1 MLTYDIVVLDMD
13 GTLVDTDLMLVEAMM
28 ILFRRHR
35 PGFKISLTELL
46 YFSGPPIEDT
56 LKTYFPNV
64 DSERI
69 IQEFKDESF
78 RFYESDTL
86 LFPHAKEALEE
97 LRSLGVKIAI
107 LTNKHRDRTITT
119 LQLLGIEPLIDFIVG
134 YDDVKKPKP
143 DPEGMRVIINHFN
156 GNPERILFVGD
167 TIYDYE
173 VAIRSGV
180 HSALAA
186 WSLRRFPNEVKPQ
199 VWLEGFDKL
208 TEVVRHGTNNI

>member
-1 MLTYDIVVLDMD
+1 MLAYDIVVLDMD

-28 ILFRRHR
+28 VLFRKHR
-35 PGFKISLTELL
+35 PGFKISLTDLL

-56 LKTYFPNV
+56 LKTYFP
-64 DSERI
+64 DMDQAQI

-86 LFPHAKEALEE
+86 LFPHAKEAIKE
-97 LRSLGVKIAI
+97 LRAMGVKIAI
-107 LTNKHRDRTITT
+107 LTNKHRDRTIAT
-119 LQLLGIEPLIDFIVG
+119 LRMLGIEALIDFIVG
-134 YDDVKKPKP
+134 YDDVKRPKP
-143 DPEGMRVIINHFN
+143 DPEGMRVIMNHFSSA
-156 GNPERILFVGD
+156 PERILFVGD

-186 WSLRRFPNEVKPQ
+186 WSLRRFPPEVTPT
-199 VWLEGFDKL
+199 VWLTGFDKL
-208 TEVVRHGTNNI
+208 TEVVRHGTTHL